1 MNELYKLIAAKFL
14 TDACFRIQ
22 VQTPIEYQDS
32 RHTLPKEVMQEML
45 RRDMLQRVSL
55 EMVKR
60 FEKEIKVEPV
70 KPEQFQGERHTLEF
84 MAFTMPEFKLI
95 VEFMIAEMPLS
106 EIQRI
111 RSVNIE
117 Q

>member
-1 MNELYKLIAAKFL
+1 MNELYKLVAAKFL
-14 TDACFRIQ
+14 TDARFTVQ

-45 RRDMLQRVSL
+45 RRDMLQRVSS

-70 KPEQFQGERHTLEF
+70 RPEQFQGERHSLEF
-84 MAFTMPEFKLI
+84 MAFTMPEFKHI

-111 RSVNIE
+111 RSSKIE

>member
-1 MNELYKLIAAKFL
+1 MNELYKLVAAKFL
-14 TDACFRIQ
+14 TDARFRVQ

-32 RHTLPKEVMQEML
+32 RHSLPKEVMQEML
-45 RRDMLQRVSL
+45 HRNMIQDVSNK
-55 EMVKR
+55 MMKR
-60 FEKEIKVEPV
+60 FEKEIKVEPIR
-70 KPEQFQGERHTLEF
+70 PEQFQGESHSLEF
-84 MAFTMPEFKLI
+84 MAFTMPEFKHI

-111 RSVNIE
+111 RSANIE

>member
-1 MNELYKLIAAKFL
+1 MNELYKLVAAKFL
-14 TDACFRIQ
+14 TDACFRVQ

-32 RHTLPKEVMQEML
+32 RQSLPKEVIQEML
-45 RRDMLQRVSL
+45 RRDMLQGVSRKIM
-55 EMVKR
+55 ER

-70 KPEQFQGERHTLEF
+70 RPEQLQGERHSLEF
-84 MAFTMPEFKLI
+84 MAFTMPEFKHI

-111 RSVNIE
+111 KSTNIE